1 MKTLKQI
8 GLVAL
13 VVVVLDALWLSA
25 NHSYHVKVFAALQGQ
40 PLAIRWIPAIIVYAI
55 IIGAV
60 WYFAVRPATSWT
72 EAATSGALLGGS
84 MYGLYDLTNY
94 ATLVKYPIR
103 YAVTDMMWGAVLCG
117 AAAAITAAAII

>member
-1 MKTLKQI
+1 MKALKQL
-8 GLVAL
+8 GLITLAVVA
-13 VVVVLDALWLSA
+13 LDALWLTA
-25 NHSYHVKVFAALQGQ
+25 NHSYHVSVFAALQAQ
-40 PLAIRWIPAIIVYAI
+40 PLAIRWIPAILVYAI

-94 ATLVKYPIR
+94 ATLVKYPVR
-103 YAVTDMMWGAVLCG
+103 YALSDMAWGAVLCG
-117 AAAAITAAAII
+117 SAAAFTSAII

>member
-1 MKTLKQI
+1 MKALKQL

-13 VVVVLDALWLSA
+13 VVVALDALWLTA
-25 NHSYHVKVFAALQGQ
+25 NHSYHVSVFAALQAQ
-40 PLAIRWIPAIIVYAI
+40 PLAIRWIPAILVYAI

-94 ATLVKYPIR
+94 ATLVKYPVR
-103 YAVTDMMWGAVLCG
+103 YAITDMIWGAILCG
-117 AAAAITAAAII
+117 SAAGITATLI

>member
-1 MKTLKQI
+1 MKALKQL
-8 GLVAL
+8 GVLTLAVLA
-13 VVVVLDALWLSA
+13 LDALWLTA
-25 NHSYHVKVFAALQGQ
+25 NHSYHVTVFAALQSQ
-40 PLAIRWIPAIIVYAI
+40 PLAIRWIPAILVYAL

-94 ATLVKYPIR
+94 ATLVKYPIK
-103 YAVTDMMWGAVLCG
+103 YAITDMVWGSILCAS
-117 AAAAITAAAII
+117 AAAATYAII

>member
-1 MKTLKQI
+1 MKVLKQLGI
-8 GLVAL
+8 LTLA
-13 VVVVLDALWLSA
+13 VVVLDALWLTA
-25 NHSYHVKVFAALQGQ
+25 NHSYHVTVFAALQSQ
-40 PLAIRWIPAIIVYAI
+40 PLAIRWIPALLVYAI

-94 ATLVKYPIR
+94 ATLVKYPIK
-103 YAVTDMMWGAVLCG
+103 YAITDMAWGAVLCG
-117 AAAAITAAAII
+117 TTAAIAYSL

>member
-1 MKTLKQI
+1 MKALKQL
-8 GLVAL
+8 GVLTLVIL
-13 VVVVLDALWLSA
+13 LLDALWLTA
-25 NHSYHVKVFAALQGQ
+25 NHSYHVTVFAALQSQ
-40 PLAIRWIPAIIVYAI
+40 PLAIRWIPAILVYVL

-94 ATLVKYPIR
+94 ATLVKYPIK
-103 YAVTDMMWGAVLCG
+103 YAVTDMIWGAVLCAS
-117 AAAAITAAAII
+117 AAAATYAII